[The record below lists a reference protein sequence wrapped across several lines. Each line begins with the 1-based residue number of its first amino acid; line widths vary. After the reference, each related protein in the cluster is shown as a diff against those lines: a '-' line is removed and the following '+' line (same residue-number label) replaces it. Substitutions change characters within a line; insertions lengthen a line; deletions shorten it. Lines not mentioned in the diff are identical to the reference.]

1 LTLDDLQAQSKA
13 LVNRLRLALLVHG
26 VDVNARIGGFVS
38 ATHTTDDVAHTAD
51 AFRQATRM
59 LKQEGELTD

>member
-1 LTLDDLQAQSKA
+1 
-13 LVNRLRLALLVHG
+13 
-26 VDVNARIGGFVS
+26 VDVNARIGGFLS
-38 ATHTTDDVAHTAD
+38 ATHTTDDVTHTAD